1 MSNQLRSMIKI
12 LHKYIFVLEIQ
23 NSITLETL
31 GFIVHVIAHFA
42 FKIFY
47 ILVNVATSI
56 CLKGH

>member
-1 MSNQLRSMIKI
+1 MIKI